1 MPTILLMRHGE
12 TPWNRDQRMQ
22 GWAPVP
28 LADRGHEQASA
39 AAEHVAGT
47 YDVDCVVSSD
57 LLRTRET
64 TERVRETLGDGL
76 PVEFSDAWRERDIGV
91 YQGLTYGDMRDRFPT
106 FALGE
111 TAARAATEVPEGGE
125 SIVQMR
131 ERVLEG
137 WRAVVERSGTTL
149 VVTHGGPIHQVLGH
163 AKGMDATSAVIE
175 HTQANCALNEFG
187 VDVAADESTDET
199 PSVEVRRE
207 NATPWQDG
215 IGVRSREGLEQS
227 EESN

>member
-1 MPTILLMRHGE
+1 MPTVVLMRHGE
-12 TPWNRDQRMQ
+12 TAWNRDQRMQ

-28 LADRGHEQASA
+28 LDERGHEQASA
-39 AAEHVAGT
+39 AAAHVAGT
-47 YDVDCVVSSD
+47 YDVDRIVSSD

-64 TERVRETLGDGL
+64 TERVRETLDDDL
-76 PVEFSDAWRERDIGV
+76 SVEFDDAWRERDIGV
-91 YQGLTYGDMRDRFPT
+91 YQGLGYQEMVERFPA

-131 ERVLEG
+131 DRVLDG
-137 WRAVVERSGTTL
+137 WRAVARQSGTTL

-163 AKGMDATSAVIE
+163 AKEMDATTAVIE
-175 HTQANCALNEFG
+175 HTQANCALNEFRVEG
-187 VDVAADESTDET
+187 ST
-199 PSVEVRRE
+199 VEVRRE

-215 IGVRSREGLEQS
+215 IGARSREGLEEQRDS
-227 EESN
+227 E

>member
-1 MPTILLMRHGE
+1 MPTVLLMRHGE

-28 LADRGHEQASA
+28 LDERGHEQASA
-39 AAEHVAGT
+39 AAAHVAET
-47 YDVDCVVSSD
+47 YDVDRIVSSD

-64 TERVRETLGDGL
+64 TERVREAVGDDR

-91 YQGLTYGDMRDRFPT
+91 YQGLGYREMVERFPA

-111 TAARAATEVPEGGE
+111 TAARAATEVPERGE

-137 WRAVVERSGTTL
+137 WRAVAEAEGTTL
-149 VVTHGGPIHQVLGH
+149 VVTHGGPIHQALGH
-163 AKGMDATSAVIE
+163 AKGMDATTAVIE
-175 HTQANCALNEFG
+175 HAQANCALNEFA
-187 VDVAADESTDET
+187 VDGST
-199 PSVEVRRE
+199 VEVRRE
-207 NATPWQDG
+207 NATPWQDD
-215 IGVRSREGLEQS
+215 IGARTREGLEKD
-227 EESN
+227 